1 MRMFA
6 RSMMIAIVA
15 LALMPALRADS
26 KGTATSDEKEP
37 FKRLTVDEVQKRL
50 QDPNVHIYDGNRRE
64 TYETNHVPG
73 AVLLY
78 SKDIKEG
85 VLPAKKDTPLIFYC
99 HNEL

>member
-1 MRMFA
+1 MRTITKSLMV
-6 RSMMIAIVA
+6 AIMA
-15 LALMPALRADS
+15 LALMPALRADT
-26 KGTATSDEKEP
+26 KGTTKPDEKEP
-37 FKRLTVDEVQKRL
+37 FKRLTVDEVEKKL
-50 QDPNVHIYDGNRRE
+50 GDPGVHVYDGNRKE
-64 TYETNHVPG
+64 VYEENHVPG